1 MAQLLILTSAVDTE
15 VLPAL
20 ALLSHRTRRI
30 PAEPASL
37 VNAPPVNIQSGDQSG
52 EE

>member
-20 ALLSHRTRRI
+20 GL
-30 PAEPASL
+30 
-37 VNAPPVNIQSGDQSG
+37 
-52 EE
+52 